1 MAEGRQ
7 QPSLWS
13 ELKAMAREAIKD
25 IREHLVER
33 GWFGHPEGPGEPG
46 TPLNP
51 MYAEVAQDRGVLH
64 GQQSIDMEG
73 PQQSYQDQL
82 REASQRGGQE
92 GQRDLGIDR

>member
-1 MAEGRQ
+1 MAE

-25 IREHLVER
+25 IREVVVER
-33 GWFGHPEGPGEPG
+33 GWFGQRAGPGEPG

-51 MYAEVAQDRGVLH
+51 MYAEVAQDRGLLH
-64 GQQSIDMEG
+64 VQQSIDMEG

-82 REASQRGGQE
+82 REASQRAMPDQ
-92 GQRDLGIDR
+92 DRGMER